1 MSIIEGINVLVENSE
16 FSYTAGTM
24 PGSGVDLENDRPTQ
38 RFENVVSVAS
48 AVTVTASRL

>member
-1 MSIIEGINVLVENSE
+1 MSIIEGINLLVENSE

-38 RFENVVSVAS
+38 RFENV
-48 AVTVTASRL
+48 